1 MYSKKAKMMVA
12 EQIVGMI
19 ENNVLNENGG
29 ESFIGWLEDGDVF
42 FNADRYT
49 DEEID
54 EAMKLAHE
62 IADLVDELSWKIAPE
77 NED

>member
-19 ENNVLNENGG
+19 ENNVLNECNM
-29 ESFIGWLEDGDVF
+29 ESFMGWLENGDAF
-42 FNADRYT
+42 YDADCYT

-54 EAMKLAHE
+54 EAMAFAYQ
-62 IADLVDELSWKIAPE
+62 IAGIVDTLSWHLAPE
-77 NED
+77 RED